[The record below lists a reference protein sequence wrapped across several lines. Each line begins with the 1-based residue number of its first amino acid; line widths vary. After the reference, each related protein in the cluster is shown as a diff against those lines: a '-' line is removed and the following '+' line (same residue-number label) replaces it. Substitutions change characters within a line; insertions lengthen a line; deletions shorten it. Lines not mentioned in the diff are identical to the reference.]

1 LVSGIFRGSGVDDS
15 SLSGLKG
22 LKGEAFDISN
32 HSSIKEEEIGKGGK
46 KQSLE
51 EDNMLYRLAGVLVHS
66 GTAECGHYYSY
77 IKVDGD
83 DGKTKW
89 YEFNDTRVIPFELT
103 DNNIRNEWFGGKTE
117 TKTSDFI
124 TDWQMEISKSAYMLF
139 YEKVFDD
146 TVKKTPTERKETFGE
161 TSEYKMSEFSP
172 AREQIDIDERQ
183 NHSVEIIIEL
193 ENSVQLA
200 DAQDAPIQ
208 TPPAEAISG
217 PKPSS
222 KTRVPKFF
230 SQKIQKENYLFTQ

>member
-1 LVSGIFRGSGVDDS
+1 
-15 SLSGLKG
+15 
-22 LKGEAFDISN
+22 
-32 HSSIKEEEIGKGGK
+32 
-46 KQSLE
+46 
-51 EDNMLYRLAGVLVHS
+51 MLYRLAGVLVHS

-146 TVKKTPTERKETFGE
+146 SVIKTPAKGKETFGE
-161 TSEYKMSEFSP
+161 TCDYKKSEFSP
-172 AREQIDIDERQ
+172 AREQIDIDEPQ
-183 NHSVEIIIEL
+183 NHSVEIITEL
-193 ENSVQLA
+193 ENIVQLA
-200 DAQDAPIQ
+200 DAQDVPIQ
-208 TPPAEAISG
+208 TPPTEPISRLKSNS
-217 PKPSS
+217 KP
-222 KTRVPKFF
+222 RVPKFF
-230 SQKIQKENYLFTQ
+230 SEKIQKENYLFTQ

>member
-15 SLSGLKG
+15 SPSGLKG

-146 TVKKTPTERKETFGE
+146 SVKKTPAERKETFGE
-161 TSEYKMSEFSP
+161 TSEYKKSEFSP
-172 AREQIDIDERQ
+172 AREHIDIDEPQ
-183 NHSVEIIIEL
+183 NHSVKIITEL
-193 ENSVQLA
+193 ENIVQLA

-208 TPPAEAISG
+208 TPPAEAISR

-222 KTRVPKFF
+222 KPRVPRFF